1 MLNLHFVVVVVPIY
15 NYIISPLMIQWGMEE
30 EKIVFVIDMLNI
42 RLQHTYGVETIAE
55 KKL

>member
-1 MLNLHFVVVVVPIY
+1 
-15 NYIISPLMIQWGMEE
+15 MEE